1 MFDSL
6 DISYLPLDY
15 IMIPSQIILAFV
27 AIYFFIL
34 GVSGLVQFRTPNHY
48 QPQKKFSVIVPAHNE
63 ELVIGP
69 LIDNLTSLNYPKE
82 LYDVFVIADNCTDST
97 ASIARAHGALVY
109 ERTNHEQ
116 KGKGYALE
124 WFFAKLYNSPK
135 KYDAVVIFDADN
147 LVPPIF
153 ATYE

>member
-48 QPQKKFSVIVPAHNE
+48 QPQKSF
-63 ELVIGP
+63 L
-69 LIDNLTSLNYPKE
+69 
-82 LYDVFVIADNCTDST
+82 
-97 ASIARAHGALVY
+97 
-109 ERTNHEQ
+109 
-116 KGKGYALE
+116 
-124 WFFAKLYNSPK
+124 
-135 KYDAVVIFDADN
+135 
-147 LVPPIF
+147 
-153 ATYE
+153 